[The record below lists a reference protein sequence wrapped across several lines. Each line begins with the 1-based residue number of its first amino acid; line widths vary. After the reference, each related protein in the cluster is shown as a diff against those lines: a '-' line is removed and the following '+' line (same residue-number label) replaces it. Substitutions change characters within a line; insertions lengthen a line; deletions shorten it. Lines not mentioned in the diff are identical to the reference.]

1 MPAEWGG
8 DGCIQT
14 NKYEGQ
20 DRPAPVFLIA
30 SRSMPGAKAGCDLA
44 NRGRLCVRQT
54 HRAPPSFRAIGL
66 RPGIDD
72 GENIVDMAATSAQYA
87 ETTERAPLSARISW
101 MLFDWSVQPFYTLI
115 LTFLFAPYFAN
126 VVVGDGPQGQALWG
140 YGAAVAGV
148 LIAVGSPFLGAF
160 ADGRGHRKPWIA
172 LFSLILATA
181 MASLWIAVPSAPTS
195 TIYLILFAFV
205 CATVS
210 AVFTNAFMPS
220 LVPQGELGRLS
231 GAGWACG
238 YFGGLASLFL
248 VAGLIVPVDGTD
260 KTLLGL
266 SPLFPLDAATRE
278 GDRIVGPLSAVWYLV
293 FMIPFF
299 VFVPDVK
306 QKRVDDGRHA
316 TAELWDTVR
325 ALPHNRDMLLFL
337 IARMIYTDGLT
348 AIFTFGGIYGAGV
361 FGWGPL
367 ELGLFGIILTLVGAF
382 GALIGGVLDD
392 RISAKFVIVSAL
404 FILLIGAF
412 GILSVDASH
421 VLFFFD
427 VDPKAPGSA
436 PFSSTGERVFLAFAV
451 VVGLVSAPVQSS
463 SRSLLARLAPRDKIT
478 QYFGLFAFSGK
489 VTAFLAPL
497 LVALVT
503 TLTHSQRLGM
513 SAITLFLMAGIVL
526 MLPVRAPT
534 RQA

>member
-1 MPAEWGG
+1 MATTA
-8 DGCIQT
+8 Q
-14 NKYEGQ
+14 Q
-20 DRPAPVFLIA
+20 APIA
-30 SRSMPGAKAGCDLA
+30 
-44 NRGRLCVRQT
+44 
-54 HRAPPSFRAIGL
+54 
-66 RPGIDD
+66 
-72 GENIVDMAATSAQYA
+72 
-87 ETTERAPLSARISW
+87 RAPLSARVSW

-126 VVVGDGPQGQALWG
+126 IVVGNGPKGQSMWG
-140 YGAAVAGV
+140 FGAAVAGV

-160 ADGRGHRKPWIA
+160 ADGRGQRKPWIA
-172 LFSLILATA
+172 LFSVILAVA
-181 MASLWIAVPSAPTS
+181 MTSLWIATPSAPPA
-195 TIYLILFAFV
+195 TIYLVLLAFV
-205 CATVS
+205 IATVCAEYT
-210 AVFTNAFMPS
+210 AVFTNAIMPS
-220 LVPQGELGRLS
+220 LVPHSELGRLS

-248 VAGLIVPVDGTD
+248 VAGLIVPMGDSGQTMF
-260 KTLLGL
+260 GL
-266 SPLFPLDAATRE
+266 SPLLTLDTTARE

-299 VFVPDVK
+299 LFVPDI
-306 QKRVDDGRHA
+306 QKKRARDARPA

-325 ALPHNRDMLLFL
+325 ALPENRDMLLFL

-348 AIFTFGGIYGAGV
+348 AIFTFGGIYGASV

-404 FILLIGAF
+404 AVLLVGAL
-412 GILSVDASH
+412 GILSVDSSH

-427 VDPKAPGSA
+427 VEPKAPGSS
-436 PFSSTGERVFLAFAV
+436 PFSSAGERVFLAFAI
-451 VVGLVSAPVQSS
+451 VVGLVSAPVQAS
-463 SRSLLARLAPRDKIT
+463 SRSLLARLAPPDKIT

-503 TLTHSQRLGM
+503 AVSQSQRLGM
-513 SAITLFLMAGIVL
+513 AAITLFLITGIAL
-526 MLPVRAPT
+526 MLPVRVPSRDA
-534 RQA
+534 